1 MDQSLVTTKFFFP
14 PARQN
19 LVSRPRLI
27 DKVTCGLQRP
37 LLLISAPAGY
47 GKTTL
52 MSEWRAGAGYHYST
66 TWLSLDSDDNDPA
79 LFLAYIIAALATLK
93 PGSGEIALG
102 WLQSSPPLST
112 QVILT
117 SLINELAEIDKSF
130 TLVLD
135 DYHVIINHPIHEAV
149 TYLLDHMPSQMHL
162 VILTRADPPLPLSR
176 LRSRNQLVE
185 IRATDLRFTS
195 EEVTEF
201 LKQIMGLSITTDQ
214 VNALETRTEGWVT
227 GLQLAA
233 LSMQGRDDI
242 QNFISAFTGSHH
254 YIVDYLVDEVLNN
267 QPESVQEFLLRTSI
281 LDRLTA
287 PLCDALTGRSDG
299 QVMLEILE
307 HSNLFLV
314 PLDDEQRWYRYHH
327 LFLDVLRKQLVQI
340 YPEVIPELH
349 HQALDWC
356 EQNGLIDQAVE
367 HAFAIKDYHEVVRL
381 FRQYFYQTLSIKY
394 HSQVRRWVKSIPDS
408 VVRNDPWM
416 CVVYAWGLWGQG
428 DTDGAEDYL
437 NSGQQALDRWKTTDL
452 MPKGD
457 REYDALPSEI
467 PVFRGLISISKGNF
481 ERAYE
486 LTIQALTLAPE
497 AEYTIRGIV
506 YLNLYFV
513 YREWGEVDKTID
525 ACTRAIPLTK
535 AGGTQGPIIDTLD
548 NLGLMYTL
556 QGQLNRA
563 FKIYQENID
572 FAKNE
577 WPQDTPRSSM
587 FYIHLA
593 DIYYEW
599 NDLDQAE
606 HLAKE
611 ALKLSEPVFR
621 WGRIYARIFLAK
633 LERARMNSSKAHQ
646 LSEEA
651 GILLRQNKG
660 PLYERELEFYLAR
673 INAELGKIDEIAQWI
688 QEVAFEIGD
697 HPGYNQLY
705 SANQFALILA
715 VLDKQDDLLALLSYT
730 EAANTNQGYR
740 YWQIQSLILQ
750 ATMWQKKQDTSRALT
765 CLEKALSLAEQE
777 GYVRV
782 FLDAGEAM
790 IVLLQLAAKKGVHLD
805 YVRKL
810 LFAGK
815 RTTLAQPLIEPLSER
830 ELEVLRLVTDGKSN
844 QQIAKSLFIATGTV
858 KKHLHNIFGKLEVQS
873 RTQCIARARELSL
886 ILQPRSPE
894 SQPQT

>member
-1 MDQSLVTTKFFFP
+1 MSLPLLTTKFYFP
-14 PARQN
+14 PARPS
-19 LVSRPRLI
+19 LVPRPRLI
-27 DKVTCGLQRP
+27 ERLEVGLRGS
-37 LLLISAPAGY
+37 LTLISAPAGY
-47 GKTTL
+47 GKSTL
-52 MSEWRAGAGYHYST
+52 ISEWKAGEGHDYPAAL
-66 TWLSLDSDDNDPA
+66 LSLDGDDNDPA
-79 LFLAYIIAALATLK
+79 SFFAYFIAAITTLK
-93 PGSGEIALG
+93 LGLGETTLRL
-102 WLQSSPPLST
+102 LQSSPPLPDR
-112 QVILT
+112 VILA
-117 SLINELAEIDKSF
+117 SLINELAEIDRSF

-135 DYHVIINHPIHEAV
+135 DYHVITNHPIHEAV
-149 TYLLDHMPSQMHL
+149 TYLLDHLPSQMHL

-176 LRSRNQLVE
+176 LRARNQLVE
-185 IRATDLRFTS
+185 IRATDLRFNS

-214 VNALETRTEGWVT
+214 VNALETRTEGWIT

-242 QNFISAFTGSHH
+242 QNFILAFAGSHH
-254 YIVDYLVDEVLNN
+254 YIVDYLAEEVLNRL
-267 QPESVQEFLLRTSI
+267 PASVREFLLRTSI
-281 LDRLTA
+281 LDRMTA
-287 PLCDALTGRSDG
+287 PLCNVLTNRTDG
-299 QVMLEILE
+299 KEILE
-307 HSNLFLV
+307 NLEHANLFII
-314 PLDDEQRWYRYHH
+314 PLDDERRWYRYHH

-340 YPEVIPELH
+340 YPEVIPDLH

-356 EQNGLIDQAVE
+356 EQNGLIDQAVD
-367 HAFAIKDYHEVVRL
+367 HAFAIKDYHQVVRL

-408 VVRNDPWM
+408 VIRNDPWM
-416 CVVYAWGLWGQG
+416 CVVYAWALWGQG
-428 DTDGAEDYL
+428 DPDGAEDYL
-437 NSGQQALDRWKTTDL
+437 NSGQQALDRWIATDL

-467 PVFRGLISISKGNF
+467 PVFRGLICISKGNF

-486 LTIQALTLAPE
+486 LTIQALTLTPE

-572 FAKNE
+572 FAKLE
-577 WPQDTPRSSM
+577 WPQETPRSSM

-606 HLAKE
+606 HLANE
-611 ALKLSEPVFR
+611 ALKLSEPAFR
-621 WGRIYARIFLAK
+621 WGRIYARIFLAR

-673 INAELGKIDEIAQWI
+673 VNAELGKIDEIARWV

-705 SANQFALILA
+705 SANQFAQILA
-715 VLDKQDDLLALLSYT
+715 ALDKQDDLLALLSCT
-730 EAANTNQGYR
+730 EAANSNQGYR
-740 YWQIQSLILQ
+740 YWQIQSLVLQ

-815 RTTLAQPLIEPLSER
+815 RTNLAQPLIEPLSER
-830 ELEVLRLVTDGKSN
+830 ELEVLHLVADGMSN
-844 QQIAKSLFIATGTV
+844 GQIADKLFIVPGTV
-858 KKHLHNIFGKLEVQS
+858 KKHINNIFGKLGVQS
-873 RTQCIARARELSL
+873 RTQSVARARELKL
-886 ILQPRSPE
+886 L
-894 SQPQT
+894 